1 MSQCDTNG
9 TEGCREKYSSM
20 GKTASDTL
28 IERLA
33 DWGVDTIFG
42 LPGDGI
48 NGLMEALRTHQDT
61 IRFIQV
67 RHEEAA
73 AFAACSYAKFTG
85 KLGVCLAT
93 SGPGAIHLLNGL
105 YDAKMDGAPVLA
117 LTGQQY
123 SDLLG
128 LSYQQEV
135 NLLGL
140 FEDVAE
146 YNQMVQGPADVYNL
160 VNTACRVAL
169 SKRAVAHITFPI
181 DFQVADAKVAF
192 DVHHGGPPK
201 TPGQI
206 SEFQPGHYVRNGYDG
221 RAGQNG
227 QSLGAASHT
236 QAPMPSQAAL
246 QSAAYILNAG
256 RKVVILAGHGAIHA
270 RAKLEQVA
278 EALAAPIVKPL
289 LGKGAV
295 PDDSPY
301 TTGGIGLLGTR
312 PSEDAMEECDTLLM
326 VGSSFPYPTYLPKP
340 DQARGVQIDI
350 DQTRL
355 GLRYPVEVGLT
366 GDSHATLEA
375 LLPLLQRKTDRSF
388 LEKAQQGMKDW
399 NAQLEAEASRM
410 DKPMKP
416 QVVAKALEE
425 AIAPNAIITGDSG
438 TNTTWIAR
446 NFHLKGEQ
454 MFSCSGNLATMA
466 PGLPYAIGAQAA
478 YPDRQVV
485 AFVGDGGFTMLMG
498 EMLTA
503 VKYNLPIKVVIVKND
518 VLGQIKWEQIVFLGN
533 PQFGVQLQQADFAA
547 WARAAG
553 AEGYTCDDPTQ
564 IREVMRQFLASPR
577 PAVLEAVVDP
587 NEPPMPAKIRPEQAK
602 GFAEAL
608 VKGQPQGGRIALT
621 LFRDKVDDLLG
632 QHDPGLIG
640 KMKDAAKDAVDKII
654 P

>member
-1 MSQCDTNG
+1 
-9 TEGCREKYSSM
+9 M

-28 IERLA
+28 IERLI
-33 DWGVDTIFG
+33 DWDVDTIFG

-48 NGLMEALRTHQDT
+48 NGLMEALRTHQDK

-73 AFAACSYAKFTG
+73 AFAACAYAKFTG

-146 YNQMVQGPADVYNL
+146 YNQMVQGSTDVYNL

-181 DFQVADAKVAF
+181 DFQVADARVAF

-201 TPGQI
+201 TPGQVAD
-206 SEFQPGHYVRNGYDG
+206 FQPGHYVRDGYDG
-221 RAGQNG
+221 RVVGNG
-227 QSLGAASHT
+227 HTHGVADGA
-236 QAPMPSQAAL
+236 PVPVPSRAAL
-246 QSAAYILNAG
+246 QSAADILNAG

-270 RAKLEQVA
+270 RGELEQVA

-312 PSEDAMEECDTLLM
+312 PSEDAMEACDTLLII
-326 VGSSFPYPTYLPKP
+326 GSSFPYPMYLPKP

-355 GLRYPVEVGLT
+355 GLRYPIEVGLT
-366 GDSHATLEA
+366 GDSRGTLLA
-375 LLPLLQRKTDRSF
+375 LLPLLQRKTDRAF
-388 LEKAQQGMKDW
+388 LTEAQRGMKDW
-399 NAQLEAEASRM
+399 NAQLDAEASRM

-425 AIAPNAIITGDSG
+425 AIASNAIITGDSG

-446 NFHLKGEQ
+446 NFHLKADQ

-478 YPDRQVV
+478 YPNRQVV

-503 VKYNLPIKVVIVKND
+503 VKHNLPIKVLIVKND

-533 PQFGVQLQQADFAA
+533 PQYGVQLQPADFAG

-564 IREVMRQFLASPR
+564 IREVMREFLASPR

-587 NEPPMPAKIRPEQAK
+587 NEPPMPAKIKPEQAK

-621 LFRDKVDDLLG
+621 LFRDKVDDILG
-632 QHDPGLIG
+632 QNDQGFIG
-640 KMKDAAKDAVDKII
+640 KIKDAAKDAVDNVI